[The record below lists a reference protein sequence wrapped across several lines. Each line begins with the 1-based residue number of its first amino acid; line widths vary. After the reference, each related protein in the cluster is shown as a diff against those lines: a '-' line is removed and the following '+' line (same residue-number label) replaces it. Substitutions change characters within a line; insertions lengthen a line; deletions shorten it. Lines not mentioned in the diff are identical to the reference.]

1 MVVLRLPRPC
11 IHTEKD
17 TDVPKSRFNIPVWWY
32 LAQAFLPL
40 RWFCLSSVS
49 SGSRRWAMMLRDPQ
63 GSIALQNIAGLI
75 FGLWMRKTAMFPSM
89 ALLSQDNDQW
99 GIEQNLKSQAQFLK
113 HLMPF
118 PDYRLALQFNYIFL
132 LSFLITHIVFISF
145 WSFFFAHVHFVRA
158 KLGLWQL
165 GYRVCFPSICCN
177 RLLKYFN
184 KIMRQEQ

>member
-1 MVVLRLPRPC
+1 MAVLQLPHPC
-11 IHTEKD
+11 IHAEKD
-17 TDVPKSRFNIPVWWY
+17 TDVPKSRLNIPVWCC

-63 GSIALQNIAGLI
+63 GSIALQNIARLI

-118 PDYRLALQFNYIFL
+118 SDYRLAIQLYFPFVFFDNTYCFYFFLVFCLCPCTFRKSKAGIMTAWLLCMLSIYLLQSFTKIF
-132 LSFLITHIVFISF
+132 
-145 WSFFFAHVHFVRA
+145 
-158 KLGLWQL
+158 
-165 GYRVCFPSICCN
+165 
-177 RLLKYFN
+177 
-184 KIMRQEQ
+184 